1 MDRHAYLQLGCGAT
15 KLSLIINICCCLLV
29 GFELLSL
36 KGGTNKTAELVKLL
50 MIEDLTKQGIGVAK
64 SETSTNE
71 NVVGKITITDPKSNK
86 SKVVDDTEA
95 NRILAEEKGFTIK
108 VEEKLPEEPKKIKS
122 NIQSIAGAERAS
134 DEQMLDST
142 AIERLTNAAE
152 DGTISDEDLLTF
164 GDMVALNKV
173 PRNLRTRLFKLRMD
187 RTKKENEAR
196 KIAFNEKVKKNRN
209 KNNLV
214 AELDTDE

>member
-1 MDRHAYLQLGCGAT
+1 
-15 KLSLIINICCCLLV
+15 
-29 GFELLSL
+29 
-36 KGGTNKTAELVKLL
+36 
-50 MIEDLTKQGIGVAK
+50 
-64 SETSTNE
+64 
-71 NVVGKITITDPKSNK
+71 
-86 SKVVDDTEA
+86 
-95 NRILAEEKGFTIK
+95 
-108 VEEKLPEEPKKIKS
+108 
-122 NIQSIAGAERAS
+122 
-134 DEQMLDST
+134 MLDST

>member
-1 MDRHAYLQLGCGAT
+1 
-15 KLSLIINICCCLLV
+15 
-29 GFELLSL
+29 
-36 KGGTNKTAELVKLL
+36 
-50 MIEDLTKQGIGVAK
+50 MIDDLTKQGIGVAK

-71 NVVGKITITDPKSNK
+71 NVVGKIIITDPKSGKK
-86 SKVVDDTEA
+86 SEPKDDTEA
-95 NRILAEEKGFTIK
+95 NRKLAEEKGFTIEVFK
-108 VEEKLPEEPKKIKS
+108 KPEEPKKIKS
-122 NIQSIAGAERAS
+122 DIQSKAGAERAS

-164 GDMVALNKV
+164 GDMVVLNKV

-196 KIAFNEKVKKNRN
+196 KIAFNEKVKANRN